1 MAIYF
6 LLRIPYLV
14 ALLNLKGHF
23 PFLLNQYLKISK
35 DPDLVKMLP
44 LYKTYCALKQ
54 GVKTCEM
61 KVAQQNDELGILA
74 MDYFHLAVRFS
85 RDIPRS

>member
-1 MAIYF
+1 
-6 LLRIPYLV
+6 
-14 ALLNLKGHF
+14 
-23 PFLLNQYLKISK
+23 
-35 DPDLVKMLP
+35 MLP
-44 LYKTYCALKQ
+44 LYKTFCALKQ

-85 RDIPRS
+85 RDIPRT